1 MKNTKSTKTIM
12 SFSGSSMNLSEM
24 KKVNGGTIIRTSPG
38 GKYCP
43 NELNDDERE
52 ACMSG
57 R

>member
-1 MKNTKSTKTIM
+1 MKNVKSTKTLL